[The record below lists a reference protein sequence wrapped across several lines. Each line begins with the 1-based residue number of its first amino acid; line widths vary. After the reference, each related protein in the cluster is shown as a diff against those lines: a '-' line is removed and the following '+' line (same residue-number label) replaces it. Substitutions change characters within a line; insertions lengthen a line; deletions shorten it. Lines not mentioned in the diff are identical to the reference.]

1 MQKERLRK
9 HIITWSRAREAAE
22 KREEESEREAAKK
35 REEQDRKGKRQRVE
49 EHGNEASGREELRAS
64 MSTAVDADVGEA
76 HAGQACVGLEI
87 VPGPT
92 VIAIAEF
99 LLKRALASLPQL
111 AANNA
116 TITEVDAL
124 CKEENSGSGSP
135 AVDLMNNTACALA
148 NAALQLVSNS
158 VHVDG
163 KGVVSTSDALGPQA
177 GQGGIPAEQQ
187 ARGKTAKGKHGKK
200 VEIIVLSSDDEE
212 DEEAE
217 PRNLATD
224 EKKSKE
230 TRCRFCVMTA
240 KVYHKHEHQRLYPNR
255 LTFTNFES
263 GCHVDAGIMFV
274 WALILA

>member
-35 REEQDRKGKRQRVE
+35 LEEQDRKGKRQRVE

-111 AANNA
+111 AAKDA

-163 KGVVSTSDALGPQA
+163 KGVVSTSDALGPR
-177 GQGGIPAEQQ
+177 PV
-187 ARGKTAKGKHGKK
+187 RGAFQR
-200 VEIIVLSSDDEE
+200 SSK
-212 DEEAE
+212 
-217 PRNLATD
+217 R
-224 EKKSKE
+224 
-230 TRCRFCVMTA
+230 V
-240 KVYHKHEHQRLYPNR
+240 H
-255 LTFTNFES
+255 
-263 GCHVDAGIMFV
+263 
-274 WALILA
+274 

>member
-163 KGVVSTSDALGPQA
+163 KVSGGTVSSCFGYDA
-177 GQGGIPAEQQ
+177 
-187 ARGKTAKGKHGKK
+187 
-200 VEIIVLSSDDEE
+200 
-212 DEEAE
+212 
-217 PRNLATD
+217 
-224 EKKSKE
+224 
-230 TRCRFCVMTA
+230 
-240 KVYHKHEHQRLYPNR
+240 
-255 LTFTNFES
+255 
-263 GCHVDAGIMFV
+263 
-274 WALILA
+274 

>member
-1 MQKERLRK
+1 MQNARLRK

-111 AANNA
+111 AAKDA
-116 TITEVDAL
+116 SITEVDAL

-163 KGVVSTSDALGPQA
+163 KVSGGTVSSCFGYDA
-177 GQGGIPAEQQ
+177 
-187 ARGKTAKGKHGKK
+187 
-200 VEIIVLSSDDEE
+200 
-212 DEEAE
+212 
-217 PRNLATD
+217 
-224 EKKSKE
+224 
-230 TRCRFCVMTA
+230 
-240 KVYHKHEHQRLYPNR
+240 
-255 LTFTNFES
+255 
-263 GCHVDAGIMFV
+263 
-274 WALILA
+274 